1 MTTRFVL
8 HNVQLVHQTKS
19 YVQFVV
25 RSIDSSA
32 RARAHR
38 GDRRRLVAERAD
50 ERARDRRD
58 VDRELEL
65 EARDDACHATIIV
78 IIVIIII
85 S

>member
-1 MTTRFVL
+1 MTRFVL
-8 HNVQLVHQTKS
+8 HNVQFIRRNHM
-19 YVQFVV
+19 F
-25 RSIDSSA
+25 SSLSDPSFIG
-32 RARAHR
+32 ARAHR

-65 EARDDACHATIIV
+65 ETRDDACHATIIV